1 MVIDEVKTF
10 YLLRKQDVSGVSGT
24 GIVAY
29 GAVLPSG
36 KVIMEWCSFHS
47 TLTIFA
53 NLEDLVKI
61 HGHGEA
67 TEVIFGKPNDY
78 AAAKTKRGRKAK
90 EDK

>member
-10 YLLRKQDVSGVSGT
+10 YLLRKEDVSGVSGT

-36 KVIMEWCSFHS
+36 RTIMEWCSFHS
-47 TLTIFA
+47 TITIFN

-67 TEVIFGKPNDY
+67 TEVIFGKP
-78 AAAKTKRGRKAK
+78 KVVVKVKRGRKPK